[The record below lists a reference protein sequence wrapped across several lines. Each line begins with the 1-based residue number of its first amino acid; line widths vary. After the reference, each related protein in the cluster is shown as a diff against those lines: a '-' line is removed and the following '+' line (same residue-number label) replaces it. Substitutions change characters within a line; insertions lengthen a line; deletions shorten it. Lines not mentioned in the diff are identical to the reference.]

1 MPTYEYEC
9 RDCGRR
15 FDRVQSFNDEPI
27 RVCPHCGGS
36 TRRVIH
42 ASGVI
47 FKGSGWYI
55 TDSRKTDSATT
66 GSASASKTAEKYPT
80 GHERRQSARRR
91 RQQSAGDRHLGG
103 QTRRG
108 EQTRRRRGSLKPL

>member
-27 RVCPHCGGS
+27 RICPHCGGT

-55 TDSRKTDSATT
+55 NDSRKPDTKSGATANASKSAESDAGAGGGDKAASTDKTAGDGKAVTSDTPAVTPAPPAKA
-66 GSASASKTAEKYPT
+66 ASA
-80 GHERRQSARRR
+80 
-91 RQQSAGDRHLGG
+91 
-103 QTRRG
+103 G
-108 EQTRRRRGSLKPL
+108 EP